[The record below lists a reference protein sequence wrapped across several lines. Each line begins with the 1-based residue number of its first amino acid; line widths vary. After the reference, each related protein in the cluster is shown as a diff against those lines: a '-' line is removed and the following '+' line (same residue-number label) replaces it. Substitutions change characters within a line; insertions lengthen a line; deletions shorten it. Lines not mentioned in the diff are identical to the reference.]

1 MLALVLSAAL
11 LSTPQVVPAPPPIV
25 VHPVLQ
31 SAPIPAPHPPAP
43 AQSSPIEVVTPTGT
57 LRGTWLQPT
66 QGTSAAAVILPGS
79 GPTDRD
85 GNSAPLGIQASTY
98 RLLAEALAQDGIA
111 TARIDKRGLGGSAA
125 AGPSEPDLR
134 FDAYVNDA
142 VAWAIRAA
150 QETGQP
156 CAWLIGHSEG
166 ALVALAAANQE
177 PRRVCGL
184 VLLSG
189 AGRPA
194 GDVLREQLA
203 SLPEPLK
210 TEAYDTLA
218 ELEAGRTVANP
229 PAALTSLLRPSVQPY
244 LISWLALDPA
254 ELIWRWQGRV
264 LVAQGLTD
272 LQTTEMDAHRMAQ
285 AQPDASL
292 VLWPGV
298 NHMLKTA
305 PAERQANIAT
315 YMDPSLPLADG
326 VASTVSN
333 FLLDRM
339 P

>member
-1 MLALVLSAAL
+1 MLSLVLATAL
-11 LSTPQVVPAPPPIV
+11 LASPVQDPA
-25 VHPVLQ
+25 
-31 SAPIPAPHPPAP
+31 PAP

-57 LRGTWLQPT
+57 LHGTWLQPT
-66 QGTSAAAVILPGS
+66 HGTAAAAVILPGS
-79 GPTDRD
+79 GPTDRE
-85 GNSAPLGIQASTY
+85 GNSAQFGIQAATY
-98 RLLAEALAQDGIA
+98 RLLAEALAEDGIA
-111 TARIDKRGLGGSAA
+111 TARIDKRGIGESAA
-125 AGPSEPDLR
+125 AATAEADLR
-134 FDAYVNDA
+134 FGHMVDDA

-166 ALVALAAANQE
+166 ALVALAAADQE

-203 SLPEPLK
+203 TLPEPLK
-210 TEAYDTLA
+210 TEAYDTLS

-229 PAALTSLLRPSVQPY
+229 PAALAGLFRPSVQPY

-264 LVAQGLTD
+264 LIGQGLTD
-272 LQTTEMDAHRMAQ
+272 FQTTEADARRMAQ
-285 AQPDASL
+285 AQPNASL
-292 VLWPGV
+292 ILWPGV
-298 NHMLKTA
+298 NHVLKTA
-305 PAERQANIAT
+305 PADRQANLAT

-326 VASTVSN
+326 VADAVTD
-333 FLLDRM
+333 FIRQPDR
-339 P
+339 

>member
-1 MLALVLSAAL
+1 MLSLALATALAVTPTPALAA
-11 LSTPQVVPAPPPIV
+11 TDPM
-25 VHPVLQ
+25 
-31 SAPIPAPHPPAP
+31 PIPVASPP

-57 LRGTWLQPT
+57 LHGTWLQPT
-66 QGTSAAAVILPGS
+66 HGTAAAAVILPGS

-85 GNSAPLGIQASTY
+85 GNSAQFGIQASTY
-98 RLLAEALAQDGIA
+98 RLLAEALAEDGIA
-111 TARIDKRGLGGSAA
+111 TARIDKRGIGESAA
-125 AGPSEPDLR
+125 VGPSEADLR

-142 VAWAIRAA
+142 VAWAIRTA

-203 SLPEPLK
+203 TLPEPLK

-229 PAALTSLLRPSVQPY
+229 PAALAALFRPSVQPY

-264 LVAQGLTD
+264 LVGQGLTD
-272 LQTTEMDAHRMAQ
+272 LQTTEVDARRLAE
-285 AQPDASL
+285 AQPRARL
-292 VLWPGV
+292 ILWPGV
-298 NHMLKTA
+298 NHVLKTA

-315 YMDPSLPLADG
+315 YLDPNLPLADG
-326 VASTVSN
+326 VASTVSS
-333 FLLDRM
+333 FILDQT